1 MSDRERAL
9 AEIPQDEAYAEY
21 ALEGS
26 ILASE
31 EDEKNLMDYLLENVL
46 DVLEGDVYEGMKQK
60 ASKWRRQREAVPE
73 QESKSFPWENASNVA
88 VPLAMMCTNG
98 IASLVKSSLM
108 ERDPFWHVRSRGTLA
123 DDQSADAL
131 TQFLDAI
138 SDSPYHLDL
147 KRQLGPMIYELVS
160 IGTQF
165 VEVPWVVDRWSF
177 KKPSG
182 EVVDKI
188 RSSSPKIIS
197 IPIENFLMLPY
208 FDDVQRAPW
217 CGVLTYLTEHE
228 LLQRQRLGVYENVEA
243 LLAGGPDGIT
253 EERTE
258 ILERMGIAVGTKD
271 KSNIYAV
278 VQAYVFWDA
287 DGDGFPED
295 LKVTFHPE
303 TGTFLRVEF
312 NTLGVRPIAR
322 LTYFDRPGELY
333 GIGVGWI
340 VERLQDEI
348 DALHNMRIDGTMLSM
363 LQMYV
368 SSRGSNLAPE
378 EEFRPLKH
386 IQVDSAKEDF
396 LPIKFPDIGPGTIQA
411 EYVTKEYADRATGAT
426 DAMMGFE
433 SFAGSSRRT
442 ASGTM
447 FLAQQN
453 MRTLQPVIDS
463 IEDSFGEVGRLV
475 TFQLIRNKDFIMDQI
490 QMIQPTLQPALE
502 EVFMNIELEDIPA
515 AFRFGIKT
523 TDLEKTE
530 DAKKQS
536 KLTLMQ
542 LYAQYGQQ
550 IFQLLPTIY
559 GQQAQVPP
567 EIKQIATKF
576 FVGATNM
583 MDDIFTFFGEERSD
597 RYLPYVKDIEMML
610 GAIDMLKDQNIGG
623 AAKNVR
629 SQVTNAS
636 GARQTMGAPAG
647 TAQRPM
653 GPPGDTG
660 MEGAGGENAP
670 APAGES

>member
-1 MSDRERAL
+1 
-9 AEIPQDEAYAEY
+9 
-21 ALEGS
+21 
-26 ILASE
+26 
-31 EDEKNLMDYLLENVL
+31 MDFLLERIL
-46 DVLEGDVYEGMKQK
+46 KVLEGDTYEGMKEK
-60 ASKWRRQREAVPE
+60 AAKWRRQREAVPE
-73 QESKSFPWENASNVA
+73 QDAKNFPWEKASNVA
-88 VPLAMMCTNG
+88 VPLSMMCTNG

-108 ERDPFWHVRSRGTLA
+108 ERDPFWNVTSRGTLA
-123 DDQSADAL
+123 DNASAEAL
-131 TQFLDAI
+131 TEFLDAI

-177 KKPSG
+177 KDASG
-182 EVVDKI
+182 AVIDKV
-188 RSSSPKIIS
+188 RSSSPKVVS
-197 IPIENFLMLPY
+197 IPIENFLMDPY

-217 CGVLTYLTEHE
+217 CGVMTYLSEHE
-228 LLQRQRLGVYENVEA
+228 LLQRQRLGIYENVEA
-243 LLAGGPDGIT
+243 VLAGGPDGIS
-253 EERTE
+253 EQRQE
-258 ILERMGIAVGTKD
+258 ILERMGIAVGTKAD
-271 KSNIYAV
+271 SSVYGV
-278 VQAYVFWDA
+278 VKAYIFWDA

-295 LKVTFHPE
+295 LKVIIHPE
-303 TGTFLRVEF
+303 SGTFLRVEH

-348 DALHNMRIDGTMLSM
+348 DALHNMRIDGTLLSM

-386 IQVDSAKEDF
+386 IQVDSAKDDF

-442 ASGTM
+442 ASGTQ

-463 IEDSFGEVGRLV
+463 IEDAFGEVGRLV
-475 TFQLIRNKDFIMDQI
+475 TFQLIRNKEFVKDQV
-490 QMIQPTLQPALE
+490 QMINELKQPALE
-502 EVFMNIELEDIPA
+502 EIFNTIKLEDIPA

-523 TDLEKTE
+523 TDLEQTE
-530 DAKKQS
+530 AAKKQA

-550 IFQLLPTIY
+550 IFQLLPMIY
-559 GQQAQVPP
+559 GQQQQVPP

-583 MDDIFTFFGEERSD
+583 MEDIFNFFGED
-597 RYLPYVKDIEMML
+597 RPDRFLPYVRDIEMML
-610 GAIDMLKDQNIGG
+610 SAINMMKDNNLGG
-623 AAKNVR
+623 VARNVR
-629 SQVTNAS
+629 GQVSQQSQPTGQEAPPTTAGPS
-636 GARQTMGAPAG
+636 G
-647 TAQRPM
+647 PM
-653 GPPGDTG
+653 GPESGPR
-660 MEGAGGENAP
+660 MEGPGGQAPGNAEGQP
-670 APAGES
+670 